1 MLTYTSLLQKE
12 FNQEELTL
20 MKRLDLSNIPITMPE
35 NLAQILIWTSELAQ
49 YHHALFI
56 QSSQKLELISEND
69 KNKKQELNDL
79 IKLYRKTAFVENQTK
94 DFYLNKLLNQG
105 EVVVQGYIQHP
116 SKVQTKRGGSGNLN
130 NTYK

>member
-69 KNKKQELNDL
+69 KNK
-79 IKLYRKTAFVENQTK
+79 
-94 DFYLNKLLNQG
+94 NKNST
-105 EVVVQGYIQHP
+105 I
-116 SKVQTKRGGSGNLN
+116 
-130 NTYK
+130 